1 MTENYRIL
9 IAGTDP
15 ELTAEISDALEKE
28 QYQVC
33 AISDMSVPEDPFL
46 SFQPDMIILDPAL
59 TGSDPKGYLQ
69 SFWEKKHVP
78 VLVVSSETDISSR
91 VLWLEMGADDYLVK
105 PFDMR
110 ELAARIHA
118 LQRRSMIQSSI
129 QNDNTRETVEFP
141 DLSINLSNYTVT
153 CHGMKLPMPPK
164 EIELLYFLASSPG
177 QVFTREQLLH
187 HIWGYNYAGDTRT
200 VDVHIKRLRR
210 RLPDSDRWSIE
221 TVWGVGYKF
230 QPA

>member
-33 AISDMSVPEDPFL
+33 AISDMSVPEDPFV

-118 LQRRSMIQSSI
+118 LQRSLAAPLPVPRIACGH
-129 QNDNTRETVEFP
+129 NEFRP
-141 DLSINLSNYTVT
+141 GAGNGLRAR
-153 CHGMKLPMPPK
+153 P
-164 EIELLYFLASSPG
+164 AS
-177 QVFTREQLLH
+177 VF
-187 HIWGYNYAGDTRT
+187 
-200 VDVHIKRLRR
+200 
-210 RLPDSDRWSIE
+210 
-221 TVWGVGYKF
+221 
-230 QPA
+230 